1 MIGMLNIRQYM
12 DFYFRIAYRSV
23 LYRSSAHQ
31 GTNQVC
37 MTWISAKNACV
48 DYYDSAYLSGQCCDA
63 D

>member
-37 MTWISAKNACV
+37 MTWTIMTVHICQVSV
-48 DYYDSAYLSGQCCDA
+48 VMQIELIEI
-63 D
+63 